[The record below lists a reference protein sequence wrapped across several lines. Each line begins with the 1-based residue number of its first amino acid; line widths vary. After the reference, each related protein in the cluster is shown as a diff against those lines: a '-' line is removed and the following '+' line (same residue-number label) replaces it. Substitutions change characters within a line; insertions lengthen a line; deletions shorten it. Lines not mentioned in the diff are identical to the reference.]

1 MAAITLIVE
10 LDKLSPAQAQLA
22 AGFILSACSIDP
34 LRRFYN
40 EDESSPANDPS
51 TAFGLASQEGKIDSA
66 GPSVTIP
73 AGQGIAP
80 GGDSLIDWGK
90 WDMIPALPAPP
101 VVLPPPS
108 VSAILDTAG
117 LPWDGRIH
125 ASSKAKNTDGTW
137 RSKRNVDDA
146 IVNSVTAELRRT
158 MALPNGP
165 QLVPPAPPPPPIAQS
180 VPPVAATD
188 EQKNLRKDYVDL
200 IGRASA
206 AQGAGRISLEQ
217 INKCLTAI
225 GVDSMPSLGHR
236 LDLVPTA
243 ASLIDG
249 IIAGQNA

>member
-22 AGFILSACSIDP
+22 AGFILSYVKD
-34 LRRFYN
+34 
-40 EDESSPANDPS
+40 EDESSARYLKQCRPANDPS

-80 GGDSLIDWGK
+80 
-90 WDMIPALPAPP
+90 MIPALPAPP